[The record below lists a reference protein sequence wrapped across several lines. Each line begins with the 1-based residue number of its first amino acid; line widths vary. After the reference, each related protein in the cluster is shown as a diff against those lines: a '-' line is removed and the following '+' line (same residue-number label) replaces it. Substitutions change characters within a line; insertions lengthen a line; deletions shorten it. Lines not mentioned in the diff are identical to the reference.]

1 MSLFFVFVLLLTLA
15 FCALAVNVEAIVSRR
30 ETILSH
36 DRGINGLLLTAYF
49 ADAPALC
56 TDKMRVVGGQTTEF
70 ILLRIAIQ
78 WMANHHIRID

>member
-1 MSLFFVFVLLLTLA
+1 M
-15 FCALAVNVEAIVSRR
+15 VSRR

-36 DRGINGLLLTAYF
+36 DGGINGLLFAAYL
-49 ADAPALC
+49 ADASALGA
-56 TDKMRVVGGQTTEF
+56 DKMRVVGGQTTEF